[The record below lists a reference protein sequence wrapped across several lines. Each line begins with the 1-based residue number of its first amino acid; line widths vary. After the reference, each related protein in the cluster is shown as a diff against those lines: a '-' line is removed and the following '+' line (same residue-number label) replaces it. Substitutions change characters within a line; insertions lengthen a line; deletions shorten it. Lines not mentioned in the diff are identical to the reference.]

1 MHDDV
6 SWIGLHFLKVS
17 TDLSIHLRKPSVG
30 HLACEDAF
38 DNGHILPDTSLF
50 HKGHFEQSQGL
61 GCQTL
66 KFCIIYVLFVPD

>member
-6 SWIGLHFLKVS
+6 
-17 TDLSIHLRKPSVG
+17 G
-30 HLACEDAF
+30 HLVCEDAF